1 MSLEKKLPDSEAL
14 KFEIWELIR
23 LEFDVEQDIKKL
35 QADLEKLRNQRELLE
50 TQLRLI
56 KDGKLGQD
64 DERID

>member
-14 KFEIWELIR
+14 KLEIWELIR
-23 LEFDVEQDIKKL
+23 LELAYEQDIKKL